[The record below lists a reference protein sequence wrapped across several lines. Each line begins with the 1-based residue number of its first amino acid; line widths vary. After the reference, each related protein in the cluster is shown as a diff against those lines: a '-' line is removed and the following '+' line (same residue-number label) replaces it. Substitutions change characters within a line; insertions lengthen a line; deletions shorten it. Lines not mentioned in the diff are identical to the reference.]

1 MSRPDPDLEPA
12 DSDPELEL
20 SDSAAEQGEQEP
32 ASPELPPSLLKRL
45 REKLA
50 KAEKN
55 DPNIYP
61 LY

>member
-1 MSRPDPDLEPA
+1 MSRPDPDLEA
-12 DSDPELEL
+12 CDSDPEVEL
-20 SDSAAEQGEQEP
+20 SDGAPEKAEQE
-32 ASPELPPSLLKRL
+32 SVKPEIAPSLLKRL

>member
-12 DSDPELEL
+12 DSDPELKL
-20 SDSAAEQGEQEP
+20 SDSAAEQDEQES
-32 ASPELPPSLLKRL
+32 ASPELAPSLLKRL
-45 REKLA
+45 RDKLA